1 MTGHGHGHG
10 HGPHGQGGQMTPE
23 QQKQM
28 IEQDLRLAKNLG
40 QIKHKIVVMS
50 GKGGVGKSTVAAN
63 LAETLQKLGFKTG
76 ILDADIHGPN
86 IPKMLGVDLYGESF
100 NEYQFN
106 VFKEITESGLEG
118 KNFKTDEEKLAFIE
132 SKKEEY
138 KHSMFPVETPS
149 GLKVM
154 SMAFLLDGIDRPI
167 IWRGPQK
174 TGAIR
179 QLISDAHWGSLDY
192 LIIDNPP
199 GTGDEPLTV
208 LQTIPDAD
216 AVIMVT
222 TPNVVSQEDVL
233 KCVKMVEM
241 MNIEQI
247 GLIENMAYYMC
258 PHCDEKLHI
267 FGEGNGEAFAEEMEI
282 TYLGDLPIE
291 EKVSDSPNKEGVISV
306 IDPSDEVSKRFVEIV
321 KDIQKEFIKE

>member
-1 MTGHGHGHG
+1 MPEHGHGHHG
-10 HGPHGQGGQMTPE
+10 HGGQMTPE
-23 QQKQM
+23 QQRQM
-28 IEQDLRLAKNLG
+28 IEQELRIAKNLG

-63 LAETLQKLGFKTG
+63 IAETLQSLGYSTG

-86 IPKMLGVDLYGESF
+86 IPKMLGIEMMEQEF
-100 NEYQFN
+100 NQFQFDT
-106 VFKEITESGLEG
+106 FKEITENAMAKET
-118 KNFKTDEEKLAFIE
+118 FKSEEEKADFI
-132 SKKEEY
+132 KAKQEEY
-138 KHSMFPVETPS
+138 SHSMFPVVTPS

-154 SMAFLLDGIDRPI
+154 SMAFLIDGIDRPI

-174 TGAIR
+174 TGAIK
-179 QLISDAHWGSLDY
+179 QLISDVYWGKLDF

-241 MNIEQI
+241 MNIKKI
-247 GLIENMAYYMC
+247 GLIENMAYYIC

-267 FGEGNGEAFAEEMEI
+267 FGKGNGEAFADEMEI
-282 TYLGDLPIE
+282 EYLGDLPIE
-291 EKVSDSPNKEGVISV
+291 EAVSNSPSKDATISTLNP
-306 IDPSDEVSKRFVEIV
+306 DDEVSKRFKEIV
-321 KDIQKEFIKE
+321 NEIKEKFC

>member
-1 MTGHGHGHG
+1 MPEHGHGHHG
-10 HGPHGQGGQMTPE
+10 HGGQMTPE
-23 QQKQM
+23 QQRQM
-28 IEQDLRLAKNLG
+28 IEQELRLAKNLG

-63 LAETLQKLGFKTG
+63 IAETLQKLGYKTG

-86 IPKMLGVDLYGESF
+86 IPKMLGLDNLYGEAFS
-100 NEYQFN
+100 EYQFG
-106 VFKEITESGLEG
+106 VFKELTEGAMAKETFE
-118 KNFKTDEEKLAFIE
+118 NDEQKAEFI
-132 SKKEEY
+132 KAKQEEY
-138 KHSMFPVETPS
+138 KHSMFPVTAPS

-154 SMAFLLDGIDRPI
+154 SMAFLLEGIDRPI

-179 QLISDAHWGSLDY
+179 QLISDAHWGQLDY

-222 TPNVVSQEDVL
+222 TPNVVSQDDVL

-241 MNIEQI
+241 MNIDKI
-247 GLIENMAYYMC
+247 GLIENMAYYIC

-267 FGEGNGEAFAEEMEI
+267 FGKGNGELFAEEMEI

-291 EKVSDSPNKEGVISV
+291 EKVSDSPNKDGVIAT
-306 IDPSDEVSKRFVEIV
+306 IDPDDEVSKRFVEIV
-321 KDIQKEFIKE
+321 EEIQKDFIKD

>member
-1 MTGHGHGHG
+1 MPEHGHGHG
-10 HGPHGQGGQMTPE
+10 HHGHGGQMTPE
-23 QQKQM
+23 QQRQM
-28 IEQDLRLAKNLG
+28 IEQEIRLAKNLG

-63 LAETLQKLGFKTG
+63 IAETLQKLGFKTG

-86 IPKMLGVDLYGESF
+86 IPKMLGLELYGEAF
-100 NEYQFN
+100 QNNQFEQ
-106 VFKEITESGLEG
+106 FKAITEAGLASQDF
-118 KNFKTDEEKLAFIE
+118 KNDEEKLEFIE
-132 SKKEEY
+132 SKKQEY
-138 KHSMFPVETPS
+138 SHSMFPVVAPS

-154 SMAFLLDGIDRPI
+154 SMAFLLDSIDTPI

-174 TGAIR
+174 TGAIK
-179 QLISDAHWGSLDY
+179 QLISDCHWGSLDY

-233 KCVKMVEM
+233 KCVKMVQQM
-241 MNIEQI
+241 GIQKV
-247 GLIENMAYYMC
+247 GLIENMAYYIC

-267 FGEGNGEAFAEEMEI
+267 FGKGNGEAFAEEMEI

-291 EKVSDSPNKEGVISV
+291 EKVSDSPNKDGVIST
-306 IDPSDEVSKRFVEIV
+306 IEPDDEVSKRFVEIV
-321 KDIQKEFIKE
+321 GEIQKEF

>member
-1 MTGHGHGHG
+1 MAEHGHHG
-10 HGPHGQGGQMTPE
+10 HGGQMTPE
-23 QQKQM
+23 QQRQM
-28 IEQDLRLAKNLG
+28 IEQEIRLARNLG

-63 LAETLQKLGFKTG
+63 IAETLQALGFKTG

-86 IPKMLGVDLYGESF
+86 IPKMLGLELYGESF
-100 NEYQFN
+100 HNYQFEQ
-106 VFKEITESGLEG
+106 FKQITEEGLASQD
-118 KNFKTDEEKLAFIE
+118 FKDDDEKLTFIE
-132 SKKEEY
+132 SKKQEY
-138 KHSMFPVETPS
+138 SHSMFPVVAPS

-154 SMAFLLDGIDRPI
+154 SMAFLLDSIDTPI

-174 TGAIR
+174 TGAIK
-179 QLISDAHWGSLDY
+179 QLISDSHWGELDY

-233 KCVKMVEM
+233 KCVKMVEQM
-241 MNIEQI
+241 GIKKI
-247 GLIENMAYYMC
+247 GLIENMAYYIC

-267 FGEGNGEAFAEEMEI
+267 FGEGNGKAFADEMEI

-291 EKVSDSPNKEGVISV
+291 ERVSDSPNQDGVIATIAPDDV
-306 IDPSDEVSKRFVEIV
+306 VSKRFVEIV
-321 KDIQKEFIKE
+321 EDIQKEF

>member
-1 MTGHGHGHG
+1 MPEHGHGHHG
-10 HGPHGQGGQMTPE
+10 HGGQMTPE
-23 QQKQM
+23 QQRQM
-28 IEQDLRLAKNLG
+28 IAQELRLAKNLG
-40 QIKHKIVVMS
+40 QIKHKLVVMS

-63 LAETLQKLGFKTG
+63 IAETLQKLGYKTG

-86 IPKMLGVDLYGESF
+86 IPKMLGLEMYGEAFSE
-100 NEYQFN
+100 NQFETFRQ
-106 VFKEITESGLEG
+106 VTEERLAE
-118 KNFKTDEEKLAFIE
+118 KTFESDEEKLAYIE
-132 SKKEEY
+132 TIKQEFNTT
-138 KHSMFPVETPS
+138 MFPVTLPS

-154 SMAFLLDGIDRPI
+154 SMAFLLESIDTPI

-174 TGAIR
+174 TGAIK
-179 QLISDAHWGSLDY
+179 QLISDCNWGELDY

-233 KCVKMVEM
+233 KCVKMVGM
-241 MNIEQI
+241 MNISKI
-247 GLIENMAYYMC
+247 GLIENMAYYIC
-258 PHCDEKLHI
+258 PHCGEKLHI
-267 FGEGNGEAFAEEMEI
+267 FGEGNGKAFAEEMEI

-291 EKVSDSPNKEGVISV
+291 EKVSNSPNEDGVIAT
-306 IDPSDEVSKRFVEIV
+306 IDPNDEVSKRFVEIV
-321 KDIQKEFIKE
+321 EDIQKEFIEE

>member
-1 MTGHGHGHG
+1 MAEHGHHG
-10 HGPHGQGGQMTPE
+10 HGGQMTPE
-23 QQKQM
+23 QQRQM
-28 IEQDLRLAKNLG
+28 MEQEIRLAKNLG
-40 QIKHKIVVMS
+40 QIDHKIVVMS

-63 LAETLQKLGFKTG
+63 IAETLQKLGYKTG

-86 IPKMLGVDLYGESF
+86 IPKMLGLELYGETF
-100 NEYQFN
+100 HNYQFEQ
-106 VFKEITESGLEG
+106 FKQITEAGLASQ
-118 KNFKTDEEKLAFIE
+118 NFKDDEEKMAFIE
-132 SKKEEY
+132 AKKQEY
-138 KHSMFPVETPS
+138 SHSMFPVTTPS

-154 SMAFLLDGIDRPI
+154 SMAFLLDSIDTPI

-174 TGAIR
+174 TGAIK
-179 QLISDAHWGSLDY
+179 QLISDTHWGELDY

-233 KCVKMVEM
+233 KCVKMVEQM
-241 MNIEQI
+241 GIQKI
-247 GLIENMAYYMC
+247 GLIENMAYYIC
-258 PHCDEKLHI
+258 PHCDEKLAI
-267 FGEGNGEAFAEEMEI
+267 FGEGNGKAFAEEMEI

-291 EKVSDSPNKEGVISV
+291 ERVSDSPNQDGVIATISPDDV
-306 IDPSDEVSKRFVEIV
+306 VSKRFVEIV
-321 KDIQKEFIKE
+321 KDIQKDF

>member
-1 MTGHGHGHG
+1 MPEHGHGHG
-10 HGPHGQGGQMTPE
+10 HGGQMTPE
-23 QQKQM
+23 QQRQM
-28 IEQDLRLAKNLG
+28 IEQEIRLAKNLG
-40 QIKHKIVVMS
+40 QIKHKIIVMS

-63 LAETLQKLGFKTG
+63 LAETLQGLGYSTG

-86 IPKMLGVDLYGESF
+86 IPKMLGLELYGENFS
-100 NEYQFN
+100 NYQFG
-106 VFKEITESGLEG
+106 VFKELTEGAMAKETFES
-118 KNFKTDEEKLAFIE
+118 DEEKAEFI
-132 SKKEEY
+132 KAKQDEY
-138 KHSMFPVETPS
+138 KNSLFPVKLAS

-154 SMAFLLDGIDRPI
+154 SMAFLLESIDTPI

-179 QLISDAHWGSLDY
+179 QLISDANWGELDY

-241 MNIEQI
+241 MNIKQI
-247 GLIENMAYYMC
+247 GLIENMAYYIC
-258 PHCDEKLHI
+258 PHCDEKLYI

-291 EKVSDSPNKEGVISV
+291 EKVSDSPNHDGVIAT
-306 IDPSDEVSKRFVEIV
+306 IDPDDEVSKRFVEIV
-321 KDIQKEFIKE
+321 EQIQKEFIKE

>member
-1 MTGHGHGHG
+1 MPGHGHHGHHG
-10 HGPHGQGGQMTPE
+10 HGGQLTPE
-23 QQKQM
+23 QQRQM

-40 QIKHKIVVMS
+40 KIKHKIVVMS

-63 LAETLQKLGFKTG
+63 IAETLQSLGFKTG

-86 IPKMLGVDLYGESF
+86 IPKMLGIEMLEDEF
-100 NEYQFN
+100 NQYQFDT
-106 VFKEITESGLEG
+106 FKALVEEG
-118 KNFKTDEEKLAFIE
+118 IVGKDLSQDEQKEYIE
-132 SKKEEY
+132 TKKEEY
-138 KHSMFPVETPS
+138 KNSMFPVVSPS

-154 SMAFLLDGIDRPI
+154 SMAFLIDAIDRPI

-174 TGAIR
+174 TGAIK
-179 QLISDAHWGSLDY
+179 QLIADAYWGELDY

-208 LQTIPDAD
+208 LQTIPETD

-233 KCVKMVEM
+233 KCVKMVEL
-241 MNIEQI
+241 MNIDKI
-247 GLIENMAYYMC
+247 GLIENMAYYIC
-258 PHCDEKLHI
+258 PHCGEKLNI
-267 FGEGNGEAFAEEMEI
+267 FGKGNGELFAEEMEI

-291 EKVSDSPNKEGVISV
+291 EKVSDSPNKEATISTL
-306 IDPSDEVSKRFVEIV
+306 DPSDEVSKRFVEIV
-321 KDIQKEFIKE
+321 KDIQKEFTKD

>member
-1 MTGHGHGHG
+1 MPQHGHGHHG
-10 HGPHGQGGQMTPE
+10 HGGQMTPE

-28 IEQDLRLAKNLG
+28 IEQEIRLAKNLG

-63 LAETLQKLGFKTG
+63 IAETLQAMGYKTG

-86 IPKMLGVDLYGESF
+86 IPKMLGIEMLEEEF
-100 NEYQFN
+100 NQYQFN
-106 VFKEITESGLEG
+106 IFKEIVEEEIVDTGLS
-118 KNFKTDEEKLAFIE
+118 EEEQRNIIE
-132 SKKEEY
+132 ERKKQY
-138 KHSMFPVETPS
+138 QHSIFPVTTQS

-154 SMAFLLDGIDRPI
+154 SMAFLIDSLDRPI

-174 TGAIR
+174 TGAIK
-179 QLISDAHWGSLDY
+179 QLISDAHWGELDF
-192 LIIDNPP
+192 LVIDNPP

-216 AVIMVT
+216 LVLMVT

-233 KCVKMVEM
+233 KCVKMVEL
-241 MNIEQI
+241 MNIKKI
-247 GLIENMAYYMC
+247 GLIENMAYYIC
-258 PHCDEKLHI
+258 PHCNEKLHI
-267 FGEGNGEAFAEEMEI
+267 FGEGNGKAFADEMEI

-291 EKVSDSPNKEGVISV
+291 ESVSQSPNQNATISV
-306 IDPSDEVSKRFVEIV
+306 LDPDDEVSKRFKEIV
-321 KDIQKEFIKE
+321 EDIKKEFLE

>member
-1 MTGHGHGHG
+1 MPEHGHGHHG
-10 HGPHGQGGQMTPE
+10 HGGQMTPE

-28 IEQDLRLAKNLG
+28 IEQELRLAKNLG

-63 LAETLQKLGFKTG
+63 IAETLQKLGFKTG

-86 IPKMLGVDLYGESF
+86 IPKMLGVDLYGENFS
-100 NEYQFN
+100 NYQFE
-106 VFKEITESGLEG
+106 VFKQLTEDAMAKETFE
-118 KNFKTDEEKLAFIE
+118 NDEEKAEFIK
-132 SKKEEY
+132 SKQEEY
-138 KHSMFPVETPS
+138 KHSMFPVTIPS

-154 SMAFLLDGIDRPI
+154 SMAFLLDSIDTPI

-179 QLISDAHWGSLDY
+179 QLISDAHWGELDY

-233 KCVKMVEM
+233 KCVKMVGM
-241 MNIEQI
+241 MNIDKI
-247 GLIENMAYYMC
+247 GLIENMAYYIC
-258 PHCDEKLHI
+258 PHCDEKLYI
-267 FGEGNGEAFAEEMEI
+267 FGEGNGEKFAEEMEI

-291 EKVSDSPNKEGVISV
+291 EAVSQSPNKDAVISV
-306 IDPSDEVSKRFVEIV
+306 LDPSDEVSKRFVEIV
-321 KDIQKEFIKE
+321 SEIQNEFIKE